1 MTSRILILTGAS
13 STGKTTIA
21 RALQRLTPTPTV
33 FVAADDFDLP
43 RDAQSLVVLRQ
54 AGEDEAAVLQA
65 AMFRAFYEGLARW
78 PANGVSAIAETIF
91 LDEDQPRICRDAL
104 RGVPH
109 VIVRLVCDREVR
121 AERERRRRD
130 RRLGRSDETAQA
142 EVIPDGLAL
151 ELDTTDCLP
160 ADATTKLLPYV

>member
-1 MTSRILILTGAS
+1 MAARILVLTGAS

-21 RALQRLTPTPTV
+21 RALQWLAPKPAV
-33 FVAADDFDLP
+33 LVAADDYDLP
-43 RDAQSLVVLRQ
+43 KDARSVVALRQ
-54 AGEDEAAVLQA
+54 ADEDEAAALQA

-91 LDEDQPRICRDAL
+91 LDQDQLCICRDAL

-109 VIVRLVCDREVR
+109 AIVRLICDREVR
-121 AERERRRRD
+121 LERERRRPD
-130 RRLGRSDETAQA
+130 RQPGRSEATALT

-151 ELDTTDCLP
+151 EVDTTSCRP
-160 ADATTKLLPYV
+160 ADAATKLVAFL